1 MENFLIPDTRDEL
14 YLSYFGQHRCAPGL
28 EYGPAVRDH
37 YLLVYVSDGGGVYQA
52 NGKETPLRGGESFL
66 LFPNVLTRYKADL
79 LEPWD
84 YKWIAFSGA
93 AAGPILTRSGITTA
107 HPVIRHRRPERI
119 SALIDSLLGYEMS
132 RDEQTDRLY
141 YSGCLRLILAEL
153 CRDGVG
159 ASGGRSVDNRMVAAR
174 NFMQQHF
181 DNKITAATVAAFAG
195 MERSYFTKRF
205 KAEFGRSPYDYILE
219 LRLAKGKRL
228 LAQTDI
234 PVEHL
239 ALLLGFNDTFHFSNF
254 FKKRTGYAPLVYRKR
269 NIGLN
274 AGVNEHSL

>member
-1 MENFLIPDTRDEL
+1 METFLMPDTRDEL
-14 YLSYFGQHRCAPGL
+14 YLSYYGQHRCDPGL

-52 NGKETPLRGGESFL
+52 NGKETPLRGGESFV

-79 LEPWD
+79 MEPWD

-93 AAGPILTRSGITTA
+93 AAGPILNQAGITTA

-119 SALIDSLLGYEMS
+119 SALIDSLLDYEPA
-132 RDEQTDRLY
+132 RDEKTDRLF
-141 YSGCLRLILAEL
+141 YSGNLRLLLAEL
-153 CRDGVG
+153 SRDGAG
-159 ASGGRSVDNRMVAAR
+159 TGGGRQVDNRMIAAR

-181 DNKITAATVAAFAG
+181 DNNITASMVAEYAG

-239 ALLLGFNDTFHFSNF
+239 ALLLGFNDSFHFSNF
-254 FKKRTGYAPLVYRKR
+254 FKKRTGCAPLVYRKQ
-269 NIGLN
+269 NIGM
-274 AGVNEHSL
+274 E